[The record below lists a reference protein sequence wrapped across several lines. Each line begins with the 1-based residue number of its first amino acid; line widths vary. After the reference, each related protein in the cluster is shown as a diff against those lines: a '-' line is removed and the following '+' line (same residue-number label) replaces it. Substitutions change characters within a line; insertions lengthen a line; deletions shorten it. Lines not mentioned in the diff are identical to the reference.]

1 MKTIKKKISKYK
13 YISIL
18 IHDEH
23 FRIKLSLY
31 ALSSWNTAYA
41 VFLLVSGFQLS
52 SFWLGS
58 ISMYYFSL
66 AIMRFLLISHTRK
79 YQPHEKIKE
88 EFIKYRRCA
97 VIFLIMNLFLSLM
110 VFFMVYFDRAF
121 KYSFVSTIIMSIYT
135 FLSLALSIVSVIK
148 YRKLGSPVFLAS
160 KNIGLASSCVS
171 ILTLE
176 SAILSMLAKK
186 NIGILTQKLTLGLT
200 GGIISMFIV
209 GMAIYMIIKSNKILR
224 LIVNMEKRQ

>member
-79 YQPHEKIKE
+79 YQPQEKIKE

-176 SAILSMLAKK
+176 SAILANVKNQTLDISLKK
-186 NIGILTQKLTLGLT
+186 MILGTT
-200 GGIISMFIV
+200 GAIISVFII
-209 GMAIYMIIKSNKILR
+209 GMAIYMIIKSTKKLR
-224 LIVNMEKRQ
+224 LIKAMEER